1 MLRVAFRSVPMPQW
15 KELVQRISATFGFG
29 GEVSEVTAS
38 IPEETDEPF
47 RIAYKYTRKEYADWP
62 NRRILAPAPVI
73 GLPSPPED
81 GQTFTVP
88 LLLGAPTDIDLQGRI
103 QLPKGYTPSVP
114 EAIHLKTDFAEYDA
128 TYSFKDGSLISDRH
142 YRSLTLEVPQKSS
155 AEYKKFNKAVVDDYI
170 TYIPLFSGTKPVKSD
185 VIAAASSVMRLIGT
199 LPDSSNKEALRLEA
213 EAMDAGSRKDVH
225 GAISSLYRAVAADPK
240 FTRAWIMLGG
250 LLMSSHQNDAG
261 RDAFQKAISVDPKQP
276 LVY

>member
-1 MLRVAFRSVPMPQW
+1 MDATVSDSGTLEGKVEFSARGDLEYMLRVAFRSVPMPQW

-142 YRSLTLEVPQKSS
+142 YRSLTLEVPQKFS
-155 AEYKKFNKAVVDDYI
+155 AEYKKFNKAVLDDYI

-185 VIAAASSVMRLIGT
+185 AIADASSVMSRAPYRRSPGPRDDPGT
-199 LPDSSNKEALRLEA
+199 ETDDHIAPPA
-213 EAMDAGSRKDVH
+213 EPR
-225 GAISSLYRAVAADPK
+225 R
-240 FTRAWIMLGG
+240 
-250 LLMSSHQNDAG
+250 
-261 RDAFQKAISVDPKQP
+261 
-276 LVY
+276 